1 MNDKN
6 VEPTLQRADADALL
20 QMFPDPKWLSQLD
33 SLMLKSRNKV
43 RGMLAGKRRSTQLGS
58 SLEFADYRPYVSGDD
73 VRKIDWNLYGRSA
86 KAYIRQYWDE
96 QERNFHVWIDSS
108 ESMKLFGQGE
118 QNKWLFAM
126 RIAVSIGYLALRGD
140 DRLHIH
146 LFTEQGNDAIQS
158 SLYGKAATFRLLQQS
173 GKRLQEELPLLQR
186 TEQLKLQA
194 LDGGQ
199 GFQHEKSGTE
209 QKSDMQIALKNP
221 QLMPKRPGVCWIFT
235 DAWYEDGISQVLQQ
249 LHARKQEVVFVHIVH
264 DQELDPS
271 LSGELK
277 LIDIETQHQLEV
289 AITPSIIQ
297 KYKSSMDNYQAYLK
311 ELCYS
316 LGANYYCLNA
326 SRPFHEQFY
335 ELAKDHQTVAR

>member
-1 MNDKN
+1 MKEKN
-6 VEPTLQRADADALL
+6 IDHSLERTDAAAALHL
-20 QMFPDPKWLSQLD
+20 FPNPEWLSQLD
-33 SLMLKSRNKV
+33 TLMLKSRNKV

-96 QERNFHVWIDSS
+96 QERNFHVWIDSTS
-108 ESMKLFGQGE
+108 SMKFCGQGD

-140 DRLHIH
+140 DRLHLH
-146 LFTEQGNDAIQS
+146 LFTEQDNDAIRP
-158 SLYGKAATFRLLQQS
+158 SLYGKSATFQLLQQG
-173 GKRLQEELPLLQR
+173 GKLLQEEFQLLQR
-186 TEQLKLQA
+186 TEVYKLQA
-194 LDGGQ
+194 RNAGQ
-199 GFQHEKSGTE
+199 GFQHNAQGFG
-209 QKSDMQIALKNP
+209 QKSDMQFLLNAQ
-221 QLMPKRPGVCWIFT
+221 QLLPRRPGICWIFT

-249 LHARKQEVVFVHIVH
+249 LLARKQEVVFVHIVH
-264 DQELDPS
+264 DLELNPM
-271 LSGELK
+271 LSGELM
-277 LIDIETQHQLEV
+277 LVDIETHQQREV

-297 KYKSSMDNYQAYLK
+297 KYKNSMENYQAYLK
-311 ELCYS
+311 ELCFS

-326 SRPFHEQFY
+326 SRSFNEQFY